1 MDTDSVKYTSF
12 VTCFGQFEFL
22 KMPFGLTNAPKV
34 FNRFIYNIFLDLIK
48 HNKVLVYLDDILV
61 ATETINEHFDILKEV
76 FRLAARHKLKFRIE
90 KCSFLQNE
98 INYLGYII
106 NFYGITPNPKNVQGV
121 VDFPI
126 PQNHKQIQFL
136 GLQV

>member
-1 MDTDSVKYTSF
+1 MDTYSVKYSSF
-12 VTCFGQFEFL
+12 VICFGQFEFL
-22 KMPFGLTNAPKV
+22 KMPFGLTNALKV

-76 FRLAARHKLKFRIE
+76 FRLAARHKLEFRIE

-98 INYLGYII
+98 INYLGWYV
-106 NFYGITPNPKNVQGV
+106 ITPNPKNVQGV

>member
-48 HNKVLVYLDDILV
+48 HIIKQ
-61 ATETINEHFDILKEV
+61 
-76 FRLAARHKLKFRIE
+76 
-90 KCSFLQNE
+90 KCLC
-98 INYLGYII
+98 NYVII
-106 NFYGITPNPKNVQGV
+106 
-121 VDFPI
+121 
-126 PQNHKQIQFL
+126 
-136 GLQV
+136 